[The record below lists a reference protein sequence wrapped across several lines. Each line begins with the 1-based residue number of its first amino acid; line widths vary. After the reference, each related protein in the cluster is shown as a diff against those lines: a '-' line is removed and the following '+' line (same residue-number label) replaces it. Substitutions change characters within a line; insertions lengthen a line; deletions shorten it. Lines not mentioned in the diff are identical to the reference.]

1 MLITIG
7 VILWVII
14 VKTAIIMDD
23 LYSLIRA
30 IQFNFDSINKYWQIS
45 ENYMPLNMKKKRV
58 EDVYKDESLLLY
70 ILNYR
75 KFINDNISEV
85 LDIIQKL
92 KLKSVINTR
101 VKAYNSIQYKI
112 QNYVNNHEHGK
123 IPLKKCLNDIFGLRI
138 ILDMPLSYSEIKK
151 FIDKEFPQLK
161 CIESARGKYY
171 AVHVYFGNDDNYKF
185 QWELQIWNKNQEKIN
200 LDSHAKYKQD
210 YTKWEKENI

>member
-14 VKTAIIMDD
+14 VKTGIIMDD

-101 VKAYNSIQYKI
+101 VKA
-112 QNYVNNHEHGK
+112 
-123 IPLKKCLNDIFGLRI
+123 
-138 ILDMPLSYSEIKK
+138 
-151 FIDKEFPQLK
+151 
-161 CIESARGKYY
+161 
-171 AVHVYFGNDDNYKF
+171 
-185 QWELQIWNKNQEKIN
+185 
-200 LDSHAKYKQD
+200 
-210 YTKWEKENI
+210 